1 MLFLELIVPVVFFRI
16 KAALGTQFCLF
27 LPPDIE
33 QPPNTTDISAL
44 FHEKN
49 AISVLTNSTGK
60 SNCRLDFEI
69 KTKIK
74 AEQNQSTKSLMS
86 GDRLQSE
93 SDDENTDTGVKRK
106 YK

>member
-1 MLFLELIVPVVFFRI
+1 M
-16 KAALGTQFCLF
+16 
-27 LPPDIE
+27 PPDVD
-33 QPPNTTDISAL
+33 QPANTTDISAL

-69 KTKIK
+69 KITIK
-74 AEQNQSTKSLMS
+74 AEKSQSTKSLMS

-93 SDDENTDTGVKRK
+93 SDDETTDANVKRK